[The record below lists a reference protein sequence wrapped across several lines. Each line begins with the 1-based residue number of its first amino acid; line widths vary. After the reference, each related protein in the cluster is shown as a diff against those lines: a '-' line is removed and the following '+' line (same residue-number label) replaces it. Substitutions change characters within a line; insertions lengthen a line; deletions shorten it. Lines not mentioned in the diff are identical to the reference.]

1 MPSHV
6 SDIPSFTKDK
16 RKKLFNWCLVALL
29 LVTAAFFL
37 GSWVE
42 NRIDKALR
50 QHDALVAAAVQ
61 QAAPDVLSPVL
72 SALQANDPA
81 LQAQGEALLAEQGYV
96 SPEQHTGVRTIFTVF
111 MLVVMLLRGAKLVFG
126 TRRMFRRARGA
137 SQKASQQLSSV
148 LRPAEQ
154 EPEQIPLRQ
163 ALSELSELISQP
175 LQSARTLNE
184 IVLEKGVDAQK
195 YTEFCTKLKTQ
206 LNQFEILLLQLS
218 RLTSLKA
225 ELDETLNIQRYPLP
239 AVVQSAQDLAAPMLA
254 IRNMKCECAEIPTV
268 LLETDEEYLPQALS
282 HLMLSC
288 LSGRENGSTVHLSFT
303 PHGSTMLIDVFCRGQ
318 RTHIKNLLV
327 RLATKNIQA
336 DSLDL
341 AFADIILQSLG
352 GTLEE
357 LSSGGTV
364 AYRVSLPLLCD

>member
-1 MPSHV
+1 MASHV

-16 RKKLFNWCLVALL
+16 RKKMINWCLVALL

-42 NRIDKALR
+42 NRIEKALR

-61 QAAPDVLSPVL
+61 QTAPDVLSPVL

-81 LQAQGEALLAEQGYV
+81 LQTQGEALLAEQGYV
-96 SPEQHTGVRTIFTVF
+96 SPEHHTGVRTVFTVF

-175 LQSARTLNE
+175 LQSARKLNE

-206 LNQFEILLLQLS
+206 LNRFEILLLQLS
-218 RLTSLKA
+218 KLTSLKT
-225 ELDETLNIQRYPLP
+225 ELDETLDIQRYPLP
-239 AVVQSAQDLAAPMLA
+239 AAIQSAQDLAAPMLA
-254 IRNMKCECAEIPTV
+254 IRNMRCECAEIPPV

-288 LSGRENGSTVHLSFT
+288 LSGRESGSTVHLSFV
-303 PHGSTMLIDVFCRGQ
+303 PHGASLLIDVFCRGQ

-327 RLATKNIQA
+327 RLVTKKIQP

-341 AFADIILQSLG
+341 AIADLILQSLG

-357 LSSGGTV
+357 LSSGSTV

>member
-1 MPSHV
+1 MASHV

-16 RKKLFNWCLVALL
+16 RKKLINWCLVALL

-42 NRIDKALR
+42 NRIEKALR

-61 QAAPDVLSPVL
+61 QTAPDVLSPVL

-81 LQAQGEALLAEQGYV
+81 LQTQGEALLAEQGYV
-96 SPEQHTGVRTIFTVF
+96 SPEQHTGVRTVFTVF

-126 TRRMFRRARGA
+126 TRRMFQRARGA

-184 IVLEKGVDAQK
+184 IVLGKGVDAQK

-206 LNQFEILLLQLS
+206 LNRFEILLLQLS
-218 RLTSLKA
+218 KLTSLKT
-225 ELDETLNIQRYPLP
+225 ELDETLDIQRYPLP
-239 AVVQSAQDLAAPMLA
+239 AAIQSAQDLAAPMLA
-254 IRNMKCECAEIPTV
+254 IRNMRCECAEIPPV

-288 LSGRENGSTVHLSFT
+288 LSGRESGSTVHLSFV
-303 PHGSTMLIDVFCRGQ
+303 PHGASLLIDVFCRGQ

-327 RLATKNIQA
+327 RLVTKKIQP

-341 AFADIILQSLG
+341 AIADLILQSLG

-357 LSSGGTV
+357 LSSGSTV
-364 AYRVSLPLLCD
+364 AYRVSLPLLSD

>member
-1 MPSHV
+1 MASHV

-16 RKKLFNWCLVALL
+16 RKKLINWCLVALL

-50 QHDALVAAAVQ
+50 QHDALIAAAVQ
-61 QAAPDVLSPVL
+61 QAAPDALSPVL

-137 SQKASQQLSSV
+137 SRKASQQLLSV

-206 LNQFEILLLQLS
+206 LNRFEILLLQLS

-225 ELDETLNIQRYPLP
+225 ELDETLDIQRYPLS
-239 AVVQSAQDLAAPMLA
+239 AAIQSAQDLAAPMLA
-254 IRNMKCECAEIPTV
+254 IRNMKCECAEIPPV

-288 LSGRENGSTVHLSFT
+288 LSGRENGSTVYLSFM
-303 PHGSTMLIDVFCRGQ
+303 PHGSTLLIDVFCRGQ

-364 AYRVSLPLLCD
+364 TYRVSLPLLCD